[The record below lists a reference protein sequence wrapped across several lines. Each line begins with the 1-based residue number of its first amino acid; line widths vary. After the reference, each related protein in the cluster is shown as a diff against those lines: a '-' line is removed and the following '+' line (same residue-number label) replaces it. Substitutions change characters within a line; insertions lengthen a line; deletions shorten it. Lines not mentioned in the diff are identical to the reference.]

1 MLISIEEAIARIKDG
16 KMVILVDDENRE
28 NEGDLVIAAQH
39 VTPELINFMA
49 KYARGLICAPIDV
62 ERAHKLALPPMAP
75 ENTALHGTRFTVS
88 VDARHGITTG
98 ISAQDRARTVRV
110 MIDDAATPE
119 DLARPGHVFPLR
131 LSPDR
136 SGGRGTEAR
145 RPHRGCGRS
154 RPPGWTQAGGGD
166 LRGDERRRHDG
177 APPAA
182 EGVRRPT

>member
-49 KYARGLICAPIDV
+49 KYARGLICAPIDA
-62 ERAHKLALPPMAP
+62 ERARKLALPPMAP

-98 ISAQDRARTVRV
+98 ISAQDRARTVQV
-110 MIDDAATPE
+110 LVDDGSTPD
-119 DLARPGHVFPLR
+119 DLARPGHDQAASLFV
-131 LSPDR
+131 
-136 SGGRGTEAR
+136 R
-145 RPHRGCGRS
+145 R
-154 RPPGWTQAGGGD
+154 D
-166 LRGDERRRHDG
+166 RRRRLRDTSDHGG
-177 APPAA
+177 AQRV
-182 EGVRRPT
+182 GWRRFGGLA